1 MQRVL
6 VTGATGF
13 IGKHTL
19 PLLVG
24 KGFEVHAISSK
35 PVQSDNNYIWH
46 QADLLKINE
55 LEDLLAQVS
64 PSHLLHFAWYSEP
77 KKYWTS
83 PKNLQWLQSG
93 LNLLEGFKKNGGK
106 RAVFAGTCAEYEWK
120 FAKYIENITPLNP
133 STLYG
138 TCKHSLQTI
147 LDAYCRETRL
157 SSAWGRIF
165 FLYGPGEHPDRLVSF
180 VIRSLLQNKITPCS
194 KGEQLRDFLYVED
207 IASAFVSIL
216 ESNVVGPVNIGSGKT
231 LAVKDLVRIIC
242 EKVGKH
248 DLIKFGNLA
257 TPPGDPQ
264 ELVADIT
271 KLTKK
276 VGWAPKYDLDSG
288 IEKTIHWWRK
298 KLD

>member
-83 PKNLQWLQSG
+83 PTT
-93 LNLLEGFKKNGGK
+93 E
-106 RAVFAGTCAEYEWK
+106 
-120 FAKYIENITPLNP
+120 PLA
-133 STLYG
+133 L
-138 TCKHSLQTI
+138 
-147 LDAYCRETRL
+147 
-157 SSAWGRIF
+157 
-165 FLYGPGEHPDRLVSF
+165 
-180 VIRSLLQNKITPCS
+180 
-194 KGEQLRDFLYVED
+194 
-207 IASAFVSIL
+207 
-216 ESNVVGPVNIGSGKT
+216 
-231 LAVKDLVRIIC
+231 
-242 EKVGKH
+242 
-248 DLIKFGNLA
+248 
-257 TPPGDPQ
+257 
-264 ELVADIT
+264 
-271 KLTKK
+271 
-276 VGWAPKYDLDSG
+276 
-288 IEKTIHWWRK
+288 
-298 KLD
+298 